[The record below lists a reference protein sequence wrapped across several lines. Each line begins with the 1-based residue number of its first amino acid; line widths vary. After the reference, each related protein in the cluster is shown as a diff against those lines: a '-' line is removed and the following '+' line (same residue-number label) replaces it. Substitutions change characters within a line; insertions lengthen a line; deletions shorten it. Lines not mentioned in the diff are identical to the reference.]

1 MTALSQELTKNF
13 PLVVGISVADFRAA
27 LVAMGREMHDDTQ
40 ATHQSLWTWWQWL
53 DDEGYERQ
61 AFAEVL
67 CQVGRT
73 TIGDEAFAELT
84 AYSKSIENDPG
95 GISTLIEYTNK
106 HYPDLTEE
114 IAKIEKLAEEEE
126 NQIQNMAGGMSTR
139 AKDTLIGI
147 GAATGVGLAG
157 LGIKG
162 IHSYWKRTKAEREPR
177 LVENVEIKATND
189 VKQETRKLENNAP
202 DKENITRE
210 SAKTWQD
217 RAKVQNEILIDN
229 QNFRNETVPV
239 LVGRIERN
247 ARETALFKLEHGT
260 YIQTVAK
267 EDRVGVMER
276 IAEKFMPSRGE
287 MERLA
292 HATIQSLNIEGVT
305 SLKFEEDELENEWI
319 AYAQRAEIRKD
330 RQVLGK
336 IVGEEL
342 KPELKGFMKDS
353 DIDTLYDLDKY
364 IAYTMLQGRQN
375 EVVKSAFD
383 YWGGESQF
391 AQGFAA
397 RHPSVKIGIR
407 EYIREIAMGDMSDL
421 SWRQGIKNLSAANKD
436 RINNYKNSKGYEKI
450 KKGIRKDAENL
461 AKKQEAEALRL
472 EAEALQLE
480 KTNPKAEVQ
489 QIIGEE
495 IPELKKE
502 AAEEV
507 SNEQQLLDRET
518 EKLRVEEQTQIRQKG
533 MRDAAKKW
541 DNTDYIA
548 KKTAEKL
555 KQKTN
560 SIVNEDEELIKQA
573 ESDLEEGLIE

>member
-40 ATHQSLWTWWQWL
+40 AAHQSLWTWWQWL

-84 AYSKSIENDPG
+84 AYSKSIENDPD

-106 HYPDLTEE
+106 HYPDLAEE
-114 IAKIEKLAEEEE
+114 IAKIEKLAEEEDIK
-126 NQIQNMAGGMSTR
+126 IQNMAGGMSKVG
-139 AKDTLIGI
+139 KDVLIGV
-147 GAATGVGLAG
+147 GTTAGVVLVGLG
-157 LGIKG
+157 VKG

-217 RAKVQNEILIDN
+217 QAKVKSEILTHN
-229 QNFRNETVPV
+229 QNSSKETLPV

-292 HATIQSLNIEGVT
+292 HATIQSAYIEGVT
-305 SLKFEEDELENEWI
+305 GLQYEEDDLENKWI

-342 KPELKGFMKDS
+342 KPELKGIMKDS

-364 IAYTMLQGRQN
+364 IACTMLQGQDR
-375 EVVKSAFD
+375 EVIKSAFD
-383 YWGGESQF
+383 YWGGESQY
-391 AQGFAA
+391 AEGFAA

-421 SWRQGIKNLSAANKD
+421 SWGQGIKNLSAANKD
-436 RINNYKNSKGYEKI
+436 GINNYENSKGYEKI

-480 KTNPKAEVQ
+480 KTNLKAEVQ
-489 QIIGEE
+489 KVIDKKIPQI
-495 IPELKKE
+495 KKE

-507 SNEQQLLDRET
+507 LNKPQILDRET
-518 EKLRVEEQTQIRQKG
+518 ERLWVEEQRWVRQQGMSDEAKIRDDE
-533 MRDAAKKW
+533 RW
-541 DNTDYIA
+541 FTD
-548 KKTAEKL
+548 KTAERL
-555 KQKTN
+555 KQKTKL
-560 SIVNEDEELIKQA
+560 IVNEDEELMKQLEA
-573 ESDLEEGLIE
+573 DFEEDLIV